1 MTKFASIVLL
11 PTSVRSTPGL
21 RHDGFRYSI
30 PRAPTRAKVDKKG
43 AQSWPFSRCPR
54 AGLWKATRRL
64 FTAGG
69 PPSKRT
75 EGCLKPRATDSAERL
90 PCILTPKKNLE
101 SVRNV
106 TLILLDPL
114 HRLPRGHQNAILPS
128 VWLIGPIGSCYVIAI
143 EHARVLS
150 ELRDSLD

>member
-1 MTKFASIVLL
+1 MTVFVIRFRVHR
-11 PTSVRSTPGL
+11 PEPRSTKRGRSPGPF
-21 RHDGFRYSI
+21 HDAL
-30 PRAPTRAKVDKKG
+30 APGSGRPLVG
-43 AQSWPFSRCPR
+43 LSRPE
-54 AGLWKATRRL
+54 
-64 FTAGG
+64 G

-75 EGCLKPRATDSAERL
+75 EGRLKPRATDSAERL

-143 EHARVLS
+143 ENARVLS